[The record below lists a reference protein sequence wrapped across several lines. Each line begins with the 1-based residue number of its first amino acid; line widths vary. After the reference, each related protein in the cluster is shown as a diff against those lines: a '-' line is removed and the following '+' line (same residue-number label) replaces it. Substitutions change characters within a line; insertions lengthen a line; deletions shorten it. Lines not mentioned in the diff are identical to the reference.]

1 MGSHFFR
8 ASNLER
14 NLPTGILGY
23 LSKSISLPAM
33 GSDLWFSLTQ
43 TWRDKL
49 PALEQASGC
58 SLTYPQCHL

>member
-33 GSDLWFSLTQ
+33 GGDLWFPLTTQ
-43 TWRDKL
+43 TGRNKL
-49 PALEQASGC
+49 PALEQARC
-58 SLTYPQCHL
+58 YSLT